1 MPPDLSVRLGPLALK
16 NPVICASGE
25 WTATA
30 EGLQT
35 AVDSGAAAI
44 VAKSAN
50 EAEAA
55 KRQLKTAEYL
65 LLDDTWRPVLSASRS
80 TSLFNRSGLVAEPF
94 DAWVETVAEADRR
107 ARDED
112 AYVVASLI
120 PADLDELPN
129 LARALEGAGVRWLEV
144 NVGAAHGEEVTPGT
158 IDLARDAERVGA
170 IVARVRESVSLPLT
184 VKLPGQ
190 GDVLGMA
197 VAARDAGA
205 DFLCLVGRPL
215 AFVPDLATRRPVLG
229 TFGVI
234 GGAWALPLTLR
245 WVAKARAR
253 LGPDVP
259 LLATNGI
266 RDGRD
271 VARALLAG
279 ASAAQLGT
287 AIWSEGFDAIARALA
302 DLSRY
307 LEEQGVSAG
316 ELVGEAADAV
326 MSYEEV
332 ARTA

>member
-30 EGLQT
+30 EGLQA

-112 AYVVASLI
+112 
-120 PADLDELPN
+120 PN

-302 DLSRY
+302 DFSRY